1 MPTEDHP
8 PVELEDAGCEAIP
21 ADLVELH
28 EVLEWE
34 QAVKAARGEP
44 VDPIPGPPDDEAPG
58 PSGVLGHDPSDL

>member
-1 MPTEDHP
+1 MPTEDHS
-8 PVELEDAGCEAIP
+8 PVELEDVGCEAIP

-44 VDPIPGPPDDEAPG
+44 VDPIPGPPEDD
-58 PSGVLGHDPSDL
+58 DL